1 MKLKDFYITKS
12 YKKQLLASIIDFV
25 LFAAF
30 SILYYFLIIRLKSSA
45 SKVPITMAL
54 MFQLGGIIFG
64 IGIVIRF
71 IKLHKACRREHQ
83 ILECKAVDFTRKSMG
98 RCAVIVEDENGNR
111 FEISP
116 ASSSNVY
123 QKFLTGEEKEVKV
136 LKGFDDKYYLLS

>member
-1 MKLKDFYITKS
+1 
-12 YKKQLLASIIDFV
+12 
-25 LFAAF
+25 
-30 SILYYFLIIRLKSSA
+30 
-45 SKVPITMAL
+45 
-54 MFQLGGIIFG
+54 
-64 IGIVIRF
+64 
-71 IKLHKACRREHQ
+71 
-83 ILECKAVDFTRKSMG
+83 MG

>member
-54 MFQLGGIIFG
+54 MF
-64 IGIVIRF
+64 
-71 IKLHKACRREHQ
+71 
-83 ILECKAVDFTRKSMG
+83 
-98 RCAVIVEDENGNR
+98 
-111 FEISP
+111 
-116 ASSSNVY
+116 
-123 QKFLTGEEKEVKV
+123 
-136 LKGFDDKYYLLS
+136 